1 MYRIAIDPSLSKFA
15 IIVFESK
22 TNKIVDNL
30 LVRSG
35 YSKAKQ
41 QWPWIEY
48 FDTPQGKVNY
58 VADTAFNFIEPYLSE
73 CDQII
78 IEGLSFASIGNATR
92 DLAGVFHSF
101 LHRLY
106 LINFSKYT
114 IYAPMTL
121 TKHAK
126 TQIKGDLPKDKKKIA
141 INLAM
146 ELYPDFID
154 QFVVSANSKRTG
166 KEDYADAVCANVTYC
181 EKELGGFK
189 LDT

>member
-15 IIVFESK
+15 IVVFDSK
-22 TNKIVDNL
+22 TNKVVNNL
-30 LVRSG
+30 LVRSR
-35 YSKAKQ
+35 YSKAKKKYN
-41 QWPWIEY
+41 WIEY

-58 VADTAFNFIEPYLSE
+58 VAETSFNFIEPYLSE
-73 CDQII
+73 CDQIV

-106 LINFSKYT
+106 IADFNKYT

-126 TQIKGDLPKDKKKIA
+126 LHLKGELPTDKKKIA
-141 INLAM
+141 INLSM
-146 ELYPDFID
+146 ELYPDFIN
-154 QFVVSANSKRTG
+154 QFVSSATSVRAG
-166 KEDYADAVCANVTYC
+166 KEDYADAICANITYC